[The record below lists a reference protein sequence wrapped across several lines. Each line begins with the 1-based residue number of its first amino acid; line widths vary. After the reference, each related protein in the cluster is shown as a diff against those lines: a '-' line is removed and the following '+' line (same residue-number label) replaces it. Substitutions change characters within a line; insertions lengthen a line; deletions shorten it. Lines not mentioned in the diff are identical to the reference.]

1 MKKHRSKRELR
12 EQLDQ
17 EIRDFLSHGGE
28 VKTVERG
35 TTGLVDGR
43 YNDHSLGFE
52 KPREDR
58 TPLEDVLKA
67 IDQRKEQ
74 KRLSTKK
81 PVLPKRSRR
90 PRKKIIYDDFGEPLR
105 VIWEDD

>member
-17 EIRDFLSHGGE
+17 EVRDFLDHGGE
-28 VKTVERG
+28 VRQVDRG
-35 TTGLVDGR
+35 ESGLVDGR
-43 YNDHSLGFE
+43 YNDRSLGFE
-52 KPREDR
+52 KPRESR
-58 TPLEDVLKA
+58 TPLADVLKTLEL
-67 IDQRKEQ
+67 RKEQ
-74 KRLSTKK
+74 RRQTGKK
-81 PVLPKRSRR
+81 PASGNRPKQ